1 MRSLTAERNLNNAKS
16 FETSRTETANPLPI
30 GDWVRRSGK
39 RCVGLGVAQKRMKK
53 TIARLC
59 AADAS
64 SGFYDNLFELP
75 KPREAALPRGPAV
88 VWCLMPMGEHRNEE
102 MGAHSRVGRRFV
114 DGVRA
119 AQQIVAPCEG
129 EQLSGSLCG
138 KVGAVQGHRAV

>member
-1 MRSLTAERNLNNAKS
+1 VRSLTAERNLNNAKS

-75 KPREAALPRGPAV
+75 KPRGLH
-88 VWCLMPMGEHRNEE
+88 C
-102 MGAHSRVGRRFV
+102 RVDQR
-114 DGVRA
+114 
-119 AQQIVAPCEG
+119 
-129 EQLSGSLCG
+129 LSGVKRRSESRWPRRTTG
-138 KVGAVQGHRAV
+138 GALLPPDRQSMEKEIFTIPRR